1 MFSLFVCLF
10 VFAAVVLSL
19 KEVGV
24 EVEVEAGVEVIWL
37 EATASRIARQVTNR
51 KSACISGSAFEPHLS
66 IVLERGGWVFAFEIS
81 PNLIELDPPWH
92 AYTHRCAPHQP
103 C

>member
-1 MFSLFVCLF
+1 MLVTCQWELLGSTVYVFVVCLFVCLF

-51 KSACISGSAFEPHLS
+51 KSACISGSAIEPHLRM
-66 IVLERGGWVFAFEIS
+66 VLERGGWAFAF
-81 PNLIELDPPWH
+81 
-92 AYTHRCAPHQP
+92 
-103 C
+103 